1 MEDLSLKT
9 LKVYYEC
16 QDSGSINKY
25 FESDIR
31 DLVKKYGLTF
41 YASGMDMETGIRD
54 MAFEFKP
61 RHGTKKQAN
70 LK

>member
-54 MAFEFKP
+54 MAFEFEP

>member
-1 MEDLSLKT
+1 MEDVSLKT

-25 FESDIR
+25 FESHIR
-31 DLVKKYGLTF
+31 DLAKKYGITF
-41 YASGMDMETGIRD
+41 YASSMEMETGIRD

-61 RHGTKKQAN
+61 RI
-70 LK
+70 

>member
-1 MEDLSLKT
+1 MKDLSLKT
-9 LKVYYEC
+9 LKIYYEC
-16 QDSGSINKY
+16 QDNGNMNKY

-61 RHGTKKQAN
+61 RHKNKRI
-70 LK
+70 